1 MELVVAIAIG
11 ILSTIFVASV
21 VALVFVCRQRCKK
34 EADLITQQ
42 HRETRPDVQ
51 LIEEDAQ
58 RTGTAAVELEDVQI
72 NDPKL
77 DQILKDEHWVDD
89 VTGLVPHCLS
99 VLKTCKYLTEQLV
112 GMTMGN
118 SQTIQTQELLTEVV
132 TVAKRISPRVDEVV
146 VAMYPPLDPRLL
158 EARCTA
164 LVLSVN
170 HLVLVTKHACQLSGE
185 MDWIDQK
192 MADVE
197 EHLGVLREASL
208 TLEMSKWMN
217 ESLPEEEETPTA
229 TSPAAQSESS
239 QV

>member
-1 MELVVAIAIG
+1 M
-11 ILSTIFVASV
+11 
-21 VALVFVCRQRCKK
+21 
-34 EADLITQQ
+34 
-42 HRETRPDVQ
+42 
-51 LIEEDAQ
+51 
-58 RTGTAAVELEDVQI
+58 ELEDVQI
-72 NDPKL
+72 SDPKL
-77 DQILKDEHWVDD
+77 DQILKDENWVDD

-170 HLVLVTKHACQLSGE
+170 HLVLVTKHACHLSGE

-197 EHLGVLREASL
+197 EHLRVLREASL
-208 TLEMSKWMN
+208 SLEMSKWMA
-217 ESLPEEEETPTA
+217 ESLPEEDETSTA
-229 TSPAAQSESS
+229 TAQQTQSESS